1 MSFRIQISRLRFFLA
16 TGIVILSITSG
27 FLLISS
33 PAALSSTNSAAG
45 SHAPIIPSTGDRQ
58 PGSNGPSAAQQT
70 SEIYLPLA
78 VNGSASSP
86 NTDLN
91 AIYWGAYVSGSFY
104 GFSDVPPWDERPI
117 DVFESHTGKKMSILH
132 WGQRWQ
138 KYGQELPFDA
148 SLMEKVRQRGELSL
162 FDWTARDY
170 DVNPEKDQPAFA
182 LSKIIAGSYDNYI
195 RQWATAAKNWGHPF
209 FLRFNHEMNGDWYP
223 WSEQV
228 NGNQPG
234 QFVQAWRHVHDIF
247 SQVGAS
253 NVTWVWCPNIEYQG
267 TTPLEEM
274 YPGSAYVD
282 WTCIDGY
289 NWGSEPNHGGNW
301 QSFDQVF
308 RQTYDHILKIAP
320 DKPMMI
326 GEVSSTEY
334 GGPNDGAL
342 DKAQWIREALT
353 QKLPLEYPAIKALVW
368 FNVNADNMDWV
379 IETSPGAQSAFKDG
393 ISSSYYLDDPGINLE
408 RSPIP
413 PPGK

>member
-1 MSFRIQISRLRFFLA
+1 MPFYKHASRLRIFWAAGIFVLA
-16 TGIVILSITSG
+16 ISIG
-27 FLLISS
+27 FLFAG
-33 PAALSSTNSAAG
+33 PHQAVHSTVSAAA
-45 SHAPIIPSTGDRQ
+45 SAEQIIPATGDRQ
-58 PGSNGPSAAQQT
+58 PGSNGSSAAQDNV
-70 SEIYLPLA
+70 SIFLPLA
-78 VNGSASSP
+78 MNEPASSSKF
-86 NTDLN
+86 NSSS
-91 AIYWGAYVSGSFY
+91 IYWGAYISGSIY

-117 DVFESHTGKKMSILH
+117 DVFETHTGKKISILH

-138 KYGQELPFDA
+138 KYGQDVPFDA

-162 FDWTARDY
+162 FDWTSRDY
-170 DVNPEKDQPAFA
+170 DVNPEKDQPAFS
-182 LSKIIAGSYDNYI
+182 LSNIIAGKYDAYI
-195 RQWATAAKNWGHPF
+195 RQWATDAKNWGHPF

-228 NGNQPG
+228 NGNQSG

-247 SQVGAS
+247 TQVGAG
-253 NVTWVWCPNIEYQG
+253 NVTWVWCPNIEYDG

-289 NWGSEPNHGGNW
+289 NWGSEPSHGGNW
-301 QSFDQVF
+301 QTFDQVF
-308 RQTYDHILKIAP
+308 RQTYDHILQIAP

-334 GGPNDGAL
+334 GGPNDGAP
-342 DKAQWIREALT
+342 DKAEWIREALS

-379 IETSPGAQSAFKDG
+379 IETSPDAQSAFKEG
-393 ISSSYYLDDPGINLE
+393 ISSSYYLESPGSSLE

-413 PPGK
+413 PPGQ